1 VQSPAPRI
9 KLTLS
14 PQAERYVRRDAPVE
28 ARRMAARGALPLQPV
43 ELATVLFALAH
54 DSDDAVK
61 QTARSSLEQLPDNVR
76 QVVLSGDAHP
86 ALLSYLAKVHRED
99 EDACEAL
106 ALNPHTDDAT
116 ICFLASLPMRTV
128 VDIISNN
135 QERLLRCEELVEALG
150 SNPMTGR
157 AVIDR
162 ILSFLGIAGPEGDS
176 ELDDIQQEEAVS
188 EEDAEAALRALL
200 GDENA
205 DLARIL
211 ASEGDQEID
220 DEQLEQSLYQ
230 ALQSMSVME
239 KIKLARTGGKEARS
253 LLIRDKNKVVS
264 SSVIA
269 SPKIT
274 DTEIVGF
281 AQNKSTGEEI
291 LRLIARNREWTKNYQ
306 IKLGLATNPKT
317 PLPTALKFVNYLQD
331 RDLRFLMKSKDVPS
345 PVTVQARRLLQK
357 KGKI

>member
-1 VQSPAPRI
+1 MAGSAPRI

-14 PQAERYVRRDAPVE
+14 PQAEKYVRRDAPLE

-54 DSDDAVK
+54 DTDDEVK
-61 QTARSSLEQLPDNVR
+61 QTARESLEGLPVPLRD
-76 QVVLSGDAHP
+76 QVLSGPAHP

-99 EDACEAL
+99 EKACEAL
-106 ALNPHTDDAT
+106 ALNPYTDDAT
-116 ICFLASLPMRTV
+116 VCFLATLPLRTV

-135 QERLLRCEELVEALG
+135 QERLLRCEELVDALG

-162 ILSFLGIAGPEGDS
+162 ILSFLGIATPEGEESD
-176 ELDDIQQEEAVS
+176 EIQEEEAVS

-200 GDENA
+200 GEENA
-205 DLARIL
+205 ELARIL
-211 ASEGDQEID
+211 ASESDQEIE

-230 ALQSMSVME
+230 ALQSMSVMQ

-274 DTEIVGF
+274 ETEIIAY

-291 LRLIARNREWTKNYQ
+291 LRQISRNREWTKNYQ